1 MVDLLNKKW
10 CPQMENAE
18 AVKNA
23 VETLKRNKVRWVH
36 STFVDIR
43 GLMQDVVIPA
53 REYTEGNAF
62 TSGIGFDGSSIRGFK
77 SIEESDM
84 ILKPDPKTLAVIPW
98 TSDEKQRSAIV
109 IGDVYEAYGSEEPSE
124 VCSRGHVAKRAV
136 KTAENAGYIGYFGPE
151 LEYFIFSSVD
161 PTKLTWD
168 LWVSPKGGE
177 GDSWGAPRVVP
188 ESPEIS
194 PGSFTLRPK
203 EAYFRPP
210 PEDTTI
216 EYRNE
221 VASILEDSFGFK
233 IEMHHHEV
241 ATAGQLE
248 IDFHFGELV
257 ETADRTVYYKFV
269 AKNVAKKYGMIAT
282 FMPKPVYLD
291 NASGMHVHASLWKGV
306 ENVMYD
312 ENDEYAEL
320 SQTGRYFIG
329 GLLEHAKALTAI
341 CCPTVNSYKRL
352 VPGFEAP
359 IYIMWSRRNRSAL
372 VRVPVYFKGP
382 RYASHKR
389 VEFRSAD
396 PSCNSYLAFSCILM
410 AGLDGVKKKIDP
422 GDPVDED
429 VYKLSPERRRALG
442 IGELPTTLKDAL
454 DEMKSDEVIHRTLG
468 SHIFDAFIE
477 YKTND
482 WHQYCLYVTPWEIMK
497 YLDY

>member
-1 MVDLLNKKW
+1 
-10 CPQMENAE
+10 MEDPDP
-18 AVKNA
+18 
-23 VETLKRNKVRWVH
+23 VEGAIESLEENRIRWVH
-36 STFVDIR
+36 STFVDMR
-43 GLMQDVVIPA
+43 GLMQDVVIPV
-53 REYTEGNAF
+53 REYINGTAF

-84 ILKPDPKTLAVIPW
+84 VLMPDPRTVAIIPW
-98 TSDEKQRSAIV
+98 TSDEKQKSAIV
-109 IGDVYEAYGSEEPSE
+109 IGDVYEAYGSKEPSN
-124 VCSRGHVAKRAV
+124 VCSRGYVAKRAL
-136 KTAENAGYIGYFGPE
+136 KTAEEMGYTGNFGPE

-161 PTKLTWD
+161 PTKLVWD

-188 ESPEIS
+188 QSPEIS

-203 EAYFRPP
+203 EACFRPP

-221 VASILEDSFGFK
+221 VASILEDNFGFTV
-233 IEMHHHEV
+233 EMHHHEV

-248 IDFHFGELV
+248 IDFRFGGLV
-257 ETADRTVYYKFV
+257 ETADRAMYYKFV

-291 NASGMHVHASLWKGV
+291 NASGMHVHTSLWRNG

-312 ENDEYAEL
+312 ENDGYAEL
-320 SQTGRYFIG
+320 SQTGRYFVG
-329 GLLEHAKALTAI
+329 GLLEHAKALTAV

-359 IYIMWSRRNRSAL
+359 IYVMWSRRNRSAL
-372 VRVPVYFKGP
+372 VRIPVYFKGP
-382 RYASHKR
+382 EYASHKR
-389 VEFRSAD
+389 VEFRSVD
-396 PSCNSYLAFSCILM
+396 PSCNPYLAFSCILM
-410 AGLDGVKKKIDP
+410 AGLDGIKKKIDP

-429 VYKLSPERRRALG
+429 VYELSPERRRALG
-442 IGELPTTLKDAL
+442 IGELPTTLMDAL
-454 DEMKSDEVIHRTLG
+454 EEMKSDEVIHRTLG

-482 WHQYCLYVTPWEIMK
+482 WNQYCLYVTPWEIMK

>member
-1 MVDLLNKKW
+1 RLV
-10 CPQMENAE
+10 
-18 AVKNA
+18 
-23 VETLKRNKVRWVH
+23 
-36 STFVDIR
+36 
-43 GLMQDVVIPA
+43 
-53 REYTEGNAF
+53 
-62 TSGIGFDGSSIRGFK
+62 
-77 SIEESDM
+77 
-84 ILKPDPKTLAVIPW
+84 
-98 TSDEKQRSAIV
+98 
-109 IGDVYEAYGSEEPSE
+109 
-124 VCSRGHVAKRAV
+124 
-136 KTAENAGYIGYFGPE
+136 
-151 LEYFIFSSVD
+151 
-161 PTKLTWD
+161 WD

-188 ESPEIS
+188 QSPEIT

-203 EAYFRPP
+203 EAYFKPP

-248 IDFHFGELV
+248 IDFKFGELV
-257 ETADRTVYYKFV
+257 ETADRALYYKFV
-269 AKNVAKKYGMIAT
+269 AKNVAKRYGMIAT

-291 NASGMHVHASLWKGV
+291 NASGMHVHVSLWRNGR
-306 ENVMYD
+306 NMMYD
-312 ENDEYAEL
+312 EEDEYAEI

-329 GLLEHAKALTAI
+329 GLLDHARALTAV

-372 VRVPVYFKGP
+372 VRVPVYYRGP
-382 RYASHKR
+382 EFASHKR

-396 PSCNSYLAFSCILM
+396 PSCNPYLAFSCILM
-410 AGLDGVKKKIDP
+410 AGLDGVRKKIDP

-429 VYKLSPERRRALG
+429 VYKLTPERRRALG

-454 DEMKSDEVIHRTLG
+454 DEMKSDEVIYRTLG
-468 SHIFDAFIE
+468 SHIFDSFIE

-482 WHQYCLYVTPWEIMK
+482 WNQYCLYVTPWEIMK

>member
-1 MVDLLNKKW
+1 MDGL
-10 CPQMENAE
+10 E
-18 AVKNA
+18 AVKKA
-23 VETLKRNKVRWVH
+23 VEILKRNKIRWVH

-43 GLMQDVVIPA
+43 GLMQDVVVPA
-53 REYTEGNAF
+53 RKYIEGDAF
-62 TSGIGFDGSSIRGFK
+62 LSGIGFDGSSIRGFK
-77 SIEESDM
+77 PIEESDM
-84 ILKPDPKTLAVIPW
+84 ILKPDPETLAVIPW
-98 TSDEKQRSAIV
+98 TSDEKQKSAIV
-109 IGDVYEAYGSEEPSE
+109 IGDVYGAYGGDEPSE
-124 VCSRGHVAKRAV
+124 VCSRGYVAKRAV
-136 KTAENAGYIGYFGPE
+136 KSAAEMGYTAYFGPE
-151 LEYFIFSSVD
+151 LEYFIFTSID
-161 PTKLTWD
+161 PTKLVWD
-168 LWVSPKGGE
+168 LWVSPNGGR

-194 PGSFTLRPK
+194 AGSFTLRPK

-210 PEDTTI
+210 PEDTTV

-221 VASILEDSFGFK
+221 VASILEDYFGFRV
-233 IEMHHHEV
+233 EMHHHEV
-241 ATAGQLE
+241 ATAGQIE
-248 IDFHFGELV
+248 IDFRFGGLI

-291 NASGMHVHASLWKGV
+291 NASGMHVHTSLWRDG
-306 ENVMYD
+306 ENAMYD
-312 ENDEYAEL
+312 ESDEYAEL

-329 GLLEHAKALTAI
+329 GLLEHAKALTAV

-382 RYASHKR
+382 KYASLKR
-389 VEFRSAD
+389 IEFRSAD
-396 PSCNSYLAFSCILM
+396 PSCNSYLTFSCILM

-442 IGELPTTLKDAL
+442 IGELPTTLRDAL
-454 DEMKSDEVIHRTLG
+454 EEMKSDEVIYRTLG

-477 YKTND
+477 YKMSD
-482 WHQYCLYVTPWEIMK
+482 WNQYCLYVTPWEIMK

>member
-1 MVDLLNKKW
+1 MAD
-10 CPQMENAE
+10 EE
-18 AVKNA
+18 AIRGA
-23 VETLKRNKVRWVH
+23 IETLKRNRVRWVH
-36 STFVDIR
+36 STFVDVR

-53 REYTEGNAF
+53 REYIDGSAF
-62 TSGIGFDGSSIRGFK
+62 RRGIGFDGSSIRGFK
-77 SIEESDM
+77 SVEESDM
-84 ILKPDPKTLAVIPW
+84 VLIPDPKTLAVLPW
-98 TSDEKQRSAIV
+98 TTDERQRSAIT
-109 IGDVYEAYGSEEPSE
+109 IGDVYEAYGGKEPSE
-124 VCSRGHVAKRAV
+124 VCPRGYVAKRAV
-136 KTAENAGYIGYFGPE
+136 KEAEAMGYTGYFGPE
-151 LEYFIFSSVD
+151 LEYFIFSSID
-161 PTKLTWD
+161 PTRLVWD

-188 ESPEIS
+188 QSPEIM

-203 EAYFRPP
+203 EAYFKPP

-216 EYRNE
+216 KYRNE

-248 IDFHFGELV
+248 IDFKFGELV
-257 ETADRTVYYKFV
+257 ETADRALYYKFV
-269 AKNVAKKYGMIAT
+269 AKNVAKRYGMIAT

-291 NASGMHVHASLWKGV
+291 NASGMHVHVSLWRNGR
-306 ENVMYD
+306 NVMYD
-312 ENDEYAEL
+312 EEDEYAEI

-329 GLLEHAKALTAI
+329 GLLDHARALTAV

-352 VPGFEAP
+352 IPGFEAP

-372 VRVPVYFKGP
+372 VRVPVYYRGP
-382 RYASHKR
+382 EFASHKR

-396 PSCNSYLAFSCILM
+396 PSCNPYLAFSCILM
-410 AGLDGVKKKIDP
+410 AGLDGVRKKIDP

-429 VYKLSPERRRALG
+429 VYKLTPERRRALG

-454 DEMKSDEVIHRTLG
+454 DEMKSDEVIYRTLG
-468 SHIFDAFIE
+468 SHIFDSFIE

-482 WHQYCLYVTPWEIMK
+482 WNQYCLYVTPWEIMK